1 MAALVDSIAYF
12 TNKLWE
18 QRDTRVDGWPLM
30 SSPLPAMAICL
41 AYVFIVKV
49 LGPKFMENRPAY
61 DLRRVLLFYNLFQIV
76 VNVWVFYELSRY
88 GWLSGNYSFVC
99 QPVDYSYDEA
109 AVRVLRAC
117 YVFYLSKFVDLFD
130 TFFFILRKKNNQ
142 ITLLHIIHHGWIPT
156 TLWPGI
162 RFVCGGHGSFFAFLN
177 SLVHVVMYFYYFLA
191 AMGPQV
197 QKYLGWKKYLTT
209 FQMVQFIAAS
219 IHCFQLLFIDC
230 DFPYLMSCWIG
241 IHEVFFLLMFLN
253 FYRHTYHKNKKMD
266 SSSKSDINNNNNV
279 SDHKKHM

>member
-1 MAALVDSIAYF
+1 MGKSSSSFLCHLCNFSLKTIIDSCSFLDA
-12 TNKLWE
+12 
-18 QRDTRVDGWPLM
+18 RVEGWPLM

-41 AYVFIVKV
+41 AYIFIVKV

-130 TFFFILRKKNNQ
+130 TFFFVLFVAGDPFRLRRPRLIFRISQ
-142 ITLLHIIHHGWIPT
+142 FACACCHVFLLLLGGDGATSSKIP
-156 TLWPGI
+156 WMEEIPYHFSDG
-162 RFVCGGHGSFFAFLN
+162 
-177 SLVHVVMYFYYFLA
+177 
-191 AMGPQV
+191 
-197 QKYLGWKKYLTT
+197 
-209 FQMVQFIAAS
+209 S
-219 IHCFQLLFIDC
+219 IHCCVHSLFPIAL
-230 DFPYLMSCWIG
+230 Y
-241 IHEVFFLLMFLN
+241 
-253 FYRHTYHKNKKMD
+253 
-266 SSSKSDINNNNNV
+266 
-279 SDHKKHM
+279 